1 MHASFSKRKEYYV
14 EFLSMFEC
22 PFTKSTSSSS
32 FGNGMDIEISQKTK
46 IWKKYFYSTFF
57 LLKKKMTMP
66 KTTRKAPFYD
76 ALLFSASFYSHILMF
91 LGKIHKWTPCKI
103 DYLNRMTIN
112 DCHHHILKDRIS
124 FFVSCNVGV
133 C

>member
-46 IWKKYFYSTFF
+46 IWKKYFYAVHIVSWC
-57 LLKKKMTMP
+57 
-66 KTTRKAPFYD
+66 KTSKDNVFISIHIILDFYNN
-76 ALLFSASFYSHILMF
+76 FSAVYFA
-91 LGKIHKWTPCKI
+91 
-103 DYLNRMTIN
+103 YLIR
-112 DCHHHILKDRIS
+112 
-124 FFVSCNVGV
+124 
-133 C
+133 